1 MTKTLSFLLALCA
14 LGSVAGG
21 EDAPYARYATAELA
35 KLPVKGTP
43 LFDGADLKGFS
54 VGGSYVIVAAEGQP
68 FGNAIRVEVPAA
80 GKQAWD
86 MQMFSPKN
94 VAPIRRGDV
103 LFLVLNV
110 RCLSS
115 DDPSGTGTYGAYLQ
129 RTTPPW
135 TAPISINDTATSQWQ
150 RVYAAGV
157 ADRDFAPGDLSLAVH
172 LSYHAQKLEFG
183 GVMILNLGRGV
194 DMAKLPYTPRTYGGR
209 EQDAPW
215 RKAAAGR
222 IERYRKGDMVVSVV
236 DGAGKPVAGAE
247 VHVQMKRHAFG
258 FGSFIESSILG
269 DTPEAQKYREW
280 TLRLFNRATTPIYW
294 ADWGWANE
302 RVRKEY
308 HGIAQWL
315 QDNGL
320 TTRGHVI
327 IYPGWQFMPAATR
340 KLEKD
345 PAALRQ
351 ALLDHIADVVQATS
365 KYGFDE
371 YDVTNELRQLH
382 DLTDILGYEGVA
394 EWFRTAR
401 KYNTTARLALNEN
414 TIVEN
419 GGKTAAEQA
428 HFEKMIQLLLD
439 AKAGPDVIG
448 IQGHFGD
455 SLTAPDRVVE
465 ILDRFARFGK
475 PIHIT
480 EFDID
485 IRDEAAQGD
494 YMRDFMTAVFSHP
507 SVEAFTQWGF
517 WEGRHW
523 KPLCA
528 MIRKDWTPKPNGQA
542 YMDLVFKQWWT
553 DVHGKTAADGTYDVR
568 GFLGD
573 YQIMVTTGG
582 RSATTSVKLPAA
594 GNRFTIKLE

>member
-1 MTKTLSFLLALCA
+1 MPKLFAFLFALCVLSFISR
-14 LGSVAGG
+14 GQ
-21 EDAPYARYATAELA
+21 DAPYDRYAAAELA

-43 LFDGADLKGFS
+43 LFDGANLTGFS
-54 VGGSYVIVAAEGQP
+54 VGGSYEIVAAEGQA
-68 FGNAIRVEVPAA
+68 FGQAIRVKVPAA

-94 VAPIRRGDV
+94 AAAIRKGDT
-103 LFLVLNV
+103 LLLILNV

-115 DDPSGTGTYGAYLQ
+115 GDPSGTGTYAAYLQ
-129 RTTPPW
+129 TTKAPW
-135 TAPISINDTATSQWQ
+135 TAPVSISDTATGQWQ

-157 ADRDFAPGDLSLAVH
+157 ASRDFAAGDLSLAVH
-172 LSYHAQKLEFG
+172 LSYHKQTLEFG
-183 GVMILNLGRGV
+183 GVILLNLGKGV
-194 DMAKLPYTPRTYGGR
+194 DMSKLPYTPRTYGGR

-215 RKAAAGR
+215 RKAAAER
-222 IERYRKGDMVVSVV
+222 IERYRKGDMVVSVE
-236 DGAGKPVAGAE
+236 DAAGKPVAGAD

-258 FGSFIESSILG
+258 FGSFIETSVLAN
-269 DTPEAQKYREW
+269 TPDGEKYREW
-280 TLRLFNRATTPIYW
+280 ALKLFNRATTPIYW

-302 RVRKEY
+302 KVRVQY

-315 QDNGL
+315 KDNGI

-327 IYPGWQFMPAATR
+327 IYPGWQFMPAAAR

-351 ALLDHIADVVQATS
+351 RLLDHIAEVVQATN

-382 DLTDILGYEGVA
+382 DLTDIVGYDGVA

-401 KYNTTARLALNEN
+401 KHNTTARLALNEN

-428 HFEKMIQLLLD
+428 QFEKMIQLLVD
-439 AKAGPDVIG
+439 AKVGPDVIG
-448 IQGHFGD
+448 IQGHFGE
-455 SLTAPDRVVE
+455 SLTPPGRVVE
-465 ILDRFARFGK
+465 ILDRFGKFGK

-480 EFDID
+480 EFDIE

-494 YMRDFMTAVFSHP
+494 YMRDFMTVVFSHP

-517 WEGRHW
+517 WEGQHW

-553 DVHGKTAADGTYDVR
+553 DVQGKTGADGTYGVR

-573 YQIMVTTGG
+573 YQITVTSGG
-582 RSATTSVKLPAA
+582 RSGSTPVKLPAV
-594 GNRFTIKLE
+594 GNKVTVKVE